1 MKMKSI
7 LLSATIVFVLAGC
20 MKQNTNDTPGSL
32 VTKEILLQQL
42 KNTHTSKDWFVP
54 VNPAL
59 EGLTSEQAMWRDS
72 SGNHSIG
79 QLAYHIAFWNERQLA
94 KFNEQPEGD
103 FSGNNEETFT
113 SFNQADWD
121 KTVNKVDSVMDAFE
135 KGISAADE
143 KKLKDWYPVL
153 ANISVHNAYHTGQ
166 IVYIR
171 KMKGW
176 WDPEKGVK

>member
-1 MKMKSI
+1 MKIKSI
-7 LLSATIVFVLAGC
+7 LIAAVVVLAGC
-20 MKQNTNDTPGSL
+20 MKQNTSDTPGSP

-42 KNTHTSKDWFVP
+42 KNTHTAKDWFVP

-79 QLAYHIAFWNERQLA
+79 QLAYHLAFWNERQLA
-94 KFNEQPEGD
+94 KFNEQPESD

-121 KTVNKVDSVMDAFE
+121 KTVNKVDSVMDALE
-135 KGISAADE
+135 KAVSAADE
-143 KKLKDWYPVL
+143 KKLKDWYPIL

-166 IVYIR
+166 IIYIR